1 MVGRTRQKT
10 RQRGLWR
17 REGTSRTGDSKWL
30 REGPGQPHG
39 VGGQRRAC
47 GMTARSPQ
55 QACPESPQPR
65 PVTPGGVCGWTS
77 SGLPCSSHT
86 CHLGAVT
93 ATQEEERR
101 GQLAPPRPQGPVPGG
116 PAPAAGEH
124 GVGTASCRLRLTGQ
138 CFPLEQ
144 GCERSLGTFT
154 AVKGGWSALAGS
166 EPPTAGRS
174 RCDGVS
180 LAPAF
185 KASKQATPG

>member
-1 MVGRTRQKT
+1 MAARRPWTATRSRGTKTSLWNDGAVSTAGLSGKSPATSRDTWGR
-10 RQRGLWR
+10 LWLDVFWTPVFLTHLSFR
-17 REGTSRTGDSKWL
+17 RCHRYTGGGEEGTA
-30 REGPGQPHG
+30 GPSAAAGP
-39 VGGQRRAC
+39 C
-47 GMTARSPQ
+47 AR
-55 QACPESPQPR
+55 
-65 PVTPGGVCGWTS
+65 
-77 SGLPCSSHT
+77 
-86 CHLGAVT
+86 
-93 ATQEEERR
+93 
-101 GQLAPPRPQGPVPGG
+101 G

-138 CFPLEQ
+138 CFPSEQ

-166 EPPTAGRS
+166 EPPTASRS